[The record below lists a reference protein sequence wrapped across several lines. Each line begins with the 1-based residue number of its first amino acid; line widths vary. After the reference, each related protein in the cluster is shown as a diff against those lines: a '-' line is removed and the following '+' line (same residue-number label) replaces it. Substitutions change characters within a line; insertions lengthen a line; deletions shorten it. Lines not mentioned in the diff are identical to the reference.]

1 MFWIRTVSPLNRILN
16 LRLWSLFIKEFH
28 QIRRN
33 RRLVILLIIPPTLNI
48 ILFGLALNPTF
59 ENLRLGVVDYS
70 RTLESRELVSAFT
83 EGLVFKTNA
92 YYASTEDLGQAISRA
107 ELDAGLVVPRDFAE
121 RRARHETAEVQLLVD
136 AVNANTATIA
146 GGYAARIIA
155 SLNQKI
161 ALSQSKGGQPNESTA
176 PQPSPPTGDTP
187 NVASISLS
195 PNNPGVSLT
204 TNVPGTRATV
214 TPRLTL
220 LYNPGLKSAW
230 FITTGMIGL
239 LLVLQ
244 GSVVSSASL
253 VREKE
258 IGTVEQLL
266 MTPAESS
273 EIIVAKVAPIFL
285 LLAIDIGLALGVA
298 RLVFGVPVR
307 GSLLLFFFAASLCVL
322 CGIGLG
328 MMIATFTRT
337 QQQAQLM
344 GFFTNPPLALLSGA
358 TTPIEAMP
366 AWLQPVTSINPVKH
380 FAIISRGILL
390 KGSGVDVLYPQLIAL
405 AVIALVMVSVSV
417 WQFRKQLG

>member
-1 MFWIRTVSPLNRILN
+1 MTQLLNRVFN

-33 RRLVILLIIPPTLNI
+33 RRLVILLVIPPTLNI

-59 ENLRLGVVDYS
+59 ENLRLGVVDES
-70 RTLESRELVSAFT
+70 RTPESRELVSAFT
-83 EGLVFKTNA
+83 QGLVFKTKA
-92 YYASTEDLGQAISRA
+92 YYATTEDLGQAISRA

-121 RRARHETAEVQLLVD
+121 KRARHETAEVQLLVD

-161 ALSQSKGGQPNESTA
+161 ALPQPRGGQPTESTA
-176 PQPSPPTGDTP
+176 LQPSPPTSDTSNAP
-187 NVASISLS
+187 SISLS
-195 PNNPGVSLT
+195 PNNPSVSLT
-204 TNVPGTRATV
+204 TNLPRAMV
-214 TPRLTL
+214 TPRLTI

-273 EIIVAKVAPIFL
+273 EIIIAKVAPIFL
-285 LLAIDIGLALGVA
+285 LLALDIGLALGVA

-307 GSLLLFFFAASLCVL
+307 GSLILFFVAASLCVL

-328 MMIATFTRT
+328 IMIATFTRT

-366 AWLQPVTSINPVKH
+366 AWLQPVTEINPVKH
-380 FAIISRGILL
+380 FSIIARSIML
-390 KGSGVDVLYPQLIAL
+390 KGSGIDVLYHEFLAL
-405 AVIALVMVSVSV
+405 TVIALGMISVSV

>member
-1 MFWIRTVSPLNRILN
+1 MRLLNQIRN
-16 LRLWSLFIKEFH
+16 LRLWSLFVKEFH

-48 ILFGLALNPTF
+48 VLFGLALNPTF

-70 RTLESRELVSAFT
+70 RTPESRELISAFT
-83 EGLVFKTNA
+83 EGLVFQTKA
-92 YYASTEDLGQAISRA
+92 YYASPEALGQAISRS
-107 ELDAGLVVPRDFAE
+107 ELDAGLVVPTDFAE
-121 RRARHETAEVQLLVD
+121 KRARRQTAEVQLLVD

-155 SLNQKI
+155 GLNQKI
-161 ALSQSKGGQPNESTA
+161 ALSQPPRQP
-176 PQPSPPTGDTP
+176 PPTGNTTGP
-187 NVASISLS
+187 
-195 PNNPGVSLT
+195 PGVSVIT
-204 TNVPGTRATV
+204 SAASRAVV

-220 LYNPGLKSAW
+220 LYNPGLKSSW

-273 EIIVAKVAPIFL
+273 EIIIAKVAPLFL
-285 LLAIDIGLALGVA
+285 LLAIDIGLALSVA

-307 GSLLLFFFAASLCVL
+307 GSLLLFFLSASLCVL

-366 AWLQPVTSINPVKH
+366 AWLQPVTALNPVKH

-390 KGSGVDVLYPQLIAL
+390 KGSGVDVLYPQLLAL
-405 AVIALVMVSVSV
+405 TAIALVMVSISA
-417 WQFRKQLG
+417 WRFRKQLG

>member
-1 MFWIRTVSPLNRILN
+1 MRSLNLLLN
-16 LRLWSLFIKEFH
+16 LRIWALFVKEFH

-33 RRLVILLIIPPTLNI
+33 RRLVVLLVIPPTLNI

-70 RTLESRELVSAFT
+70 RTPESRELISAFT
-83 EGLVFKTNA
+83 EGLVFKTNS
-92 YYASTEDLGQAISRA
+92 YYASSEELGQAISRS

-121 RRARHETAEVQLLVD
+121 KRARRETVEVQLFVD

-161 ALSQSKGGQPNESTA
+161 AISQPPR
-176 PQPSPPTGDTP
+176 PQPITDSPEAGNTSFVT
-187 NVASISLS
+187 
-195 PNNPGVSLT
+195 NPAGR
-204 TNVPGTRATV
+204 PTV
-214 TPRLTL
+214 TPHLTL
-220 LYNPGLKSAW
+220 LYNPGLKSSW

-273 EIIVAKVAPIFL
+273 EIIIAKVAPLFL
-285 LLAIDIGLALGVA
+285 LLSLDIGLALGVA

-307 GSLLLFFFAASLCVL
+307 GSLFLFFLSASLCVL

-337 QQQAQLM
+337 QTQAQLM

-366 AWLQPVTSINPVKH
+366 TWLQPITAINPVKH

-390 KGSGVDVLYPQLIAL
+390 KGTGVDVLYPQLLAL
-405 AVIALVMVSVSV
+405 AAIALVMVSVSA

>member
-1 MFWIRTVSPLNRILN
+1 MKAFSHILN
-16 LRLWSLFIKEFH
+16 SRLWSLFIKEFH

-59 ENLRLGVVDYS
+59 ENLRLGVVDYN
-70 RTLESRELVSAFT
+70 RTPESRELVSAFT
-83 EGLVFKTNA
+83 EGLVFKTQG
-92 YYASTEDLGQAISRA
+92 YYASAEEMGLAISRGD
-107 ELDAGLVVPRDFAE
+107 LDAGLVIPHDFSDK
-121 RRARHETAEVQLLVD
+121 RAQHQTADVQLLVD

-155 SLNQKI
+155 SFNQKI
-161 ALSQSKGGQPNESTA
+161 AISQPRRQQVVDQNAANGAVT
-176 PQPSPPTGDTP
+176 
-187 NVASISLS
+187 V
-195 PNNPGVSLT
+195 T
-204 TNVPGTRATV
+204 TNPAAHASV

-258 IGTVEQLL
+258 IGTIEQLL
-266 MTPAESS
+266 MTPAGNS
-273 EIIVAKVAPIFL
+273 EIIIAKVAPIFL
-285 LLAIDIGLALGVA
+285 LLSIDIGLALGVA
-298 RLVFGVPVR
+298 RVVFGVPVR
-307 GSLLLFFFAASLCVL
+307 GSLLLFFFSASLCVL

-366 AWLQPVTSINPVKH
+366 AWLQPITAINPVKH

-390 KGSGVDVLYPQLIAL
+390 KGTGVDVLYPQLLALVAIAF
-405 AVIALVMVSVSV
+405 VMVSLSA
-417 WQFRKQLG
+417 WQFRKQLR